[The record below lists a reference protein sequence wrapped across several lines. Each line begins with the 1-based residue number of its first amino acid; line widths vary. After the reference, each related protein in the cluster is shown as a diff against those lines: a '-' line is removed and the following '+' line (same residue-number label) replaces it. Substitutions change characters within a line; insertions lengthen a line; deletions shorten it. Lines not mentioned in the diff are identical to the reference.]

1 MNSEQQLAELGVR
14 MLKLENHV
22 LLMCEN
28 CGEVWEPK
36 GIENSW
42 VCPKGCNLKKTS
54 SHPADELCDTAS
66 QD

>member
-14 MLKLENHV
+14 MLKLENHAI
-22 LLMCEN
+22 LMCEK
-28 CGEVWEPK
+28 CGEVWESNEN
-36 GIENSW
+36 ENSC

-54 SHPADELCDTAS
+54 SHSADELCDAAS

>member
-14 MLKLENHV
+14 ILKLENHV
-22 LLMCEN
+22 ILMCER
-28 CGEVWEPK
+28 CGEVWEPRE
-36 GIENSW
+36 IENSW
-42 VCPKGCNLKKTS
+42 VCPKGCNLTKTS